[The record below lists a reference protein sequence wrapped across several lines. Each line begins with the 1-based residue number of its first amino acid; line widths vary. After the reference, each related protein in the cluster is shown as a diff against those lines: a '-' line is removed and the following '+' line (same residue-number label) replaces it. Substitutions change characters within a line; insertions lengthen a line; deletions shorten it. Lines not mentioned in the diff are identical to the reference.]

1 MSEAPVSP
9 AMVST
14 PFRAA
19 EAGARMA
26 RFEAS
31 GRGAMDGHPHHA
43 PVPVSHATPHVP
55 DAADLLIWYDRHRR
69 VLPWRALPG
78 QTPDPYRVWLSE
90 VMLQQTTIAAVKP
103 YFQKFL
109 ERFPTIDALA
119 DAPEEAVMSAWAGL
133 GYYSRA
139 RNLHACAKA
148 VAAAGAFP
156 DTAAALRKLPGIGA
170 YTAGAVA
177 AIAFERAE
185 AAVDG
190 NVERVMTR
198 LFAIET
204 ALPAAR
210 PEIRTVTQGLV
221 PDRRPGDFAQAVM
234 DLGATICTPK
244 RPACALCPWMA
255 PCRAR
260 ALGLQE
266 TFPRKVKKVKGTL
279 RRGAVFVAIRS
290 GDEAILLR
298 TRPAEGLLGAMAEP
312 PMSPWAPDYDP
323 AQALLDAPLDAR
335 WKRLP
340 GLVRHGFTHFPL
352 ELTVFCARVALST
365 QAPAGMRFTPRRDLD
380 EEPLPGVMKKVLAH
394 AFDPKP
400 EPVKAAKP
408 GRPKAM
414 RMVADTPLFAEPE
427 EEAPPP
433 VPSFRPVPKPAPRAV
448 AAPPAED
455 GEGFFGEPEA
465 AAAPAARKRGR
476 PRTRPK

>member
-1 MSEAPVSP
+1 
-9 AMVST
+9 
-14 PFRAA
+14 
-19 EAGARMA
+19 
-26 RFEAS
+26 
-31 GRGAMDGHPHHA
+31 MDGRPHHA
-43 PVPVSHATPHVP
+43 PVPVPHTTVP
-55 DAADLLIWYDRHRR
+55 APEAADLLTWYDRHRR

-78 QTPDPYRVWLSE
+78 ETPDPYRVWLSE

-103 YFQKFL
+103 YFAKFL
-109 ERFPTIDALA
+109 ARFPTVEDLA
-119 DAPEEAVMSAWAGL
+119 AAPEEAVMSAWAGL

-148 VAAAGAFP
+148 VAAAGRFP
-156 DTAAALRKLPGIGA
+156 DTAASLRKMPGIGA

-177 AIAFERAE
+177 AIAFDRRE

-204 ALPAAR
+204 TLPAAR
-210 PEIRTVTQGLV
+210 SEIRTVTQALV
-221 PDRRPGDFAQAVM
+221 PEDRPGDFAQAVM
-234 DLGATICTPK
+234 DLGATLCTPK

-266 TFPRKVKKVKGTL
+266 TFPRKVKVVKGTL
-279 RRGAVFVAIRS
+279 RRGAAFVAIRS
-290 GDEAILLR
+290 GDEAVLLR
-298 TRPAEGLLGAMAEP
+298 TRPPEGLLGSMAEP
-312 PMSPWAPDYDP
+312 PTSPWEPGYDP

-352 ELTVFCARVALST
+352 ELTVFVAKVALST
-365 QAPAGMRFTPRRDLD
+365 TPPPGLRFTPRRDLD
-380 EEPLPGVMKKVLAH
+380 EEPLPGVMKKVLAY

-400 EPVKAAKP
+400 EAAAPGVDKPVKR

-414 RMVADTPLFAEPE
+414 RSVADTPLFAEPTS
-427 EEAPPP
+427 EAPA
-433 VPSFRPVPKPAPRAV
+433 PSPRFRPVPKPAPRA
-448 AAPPAED
+448 APIPIPDEAVEDFEGPAEVVPPP
-455 GEGFFGEPEA
+455 GP
-465 AAAPAARKRGR
+465 RRRGR
-476 PRTRPK
+476 ARTR

>member
-1 MSEAPVSP
+1 
-9 AMVST
+9 
-14 PFRAA
+14 
-19 EAGARMA
+19 
-26 RFEAS
+26 
-31 GRGAMDGHPHHA
+31 MDEPPQRA
-43 PVPVSHATPHVP
+43 PVPVSQTTAP
-55 DAADLLIWYDRHRR
+55 DPAAADLLSWYDRHRR

-78 QTPDPYRVWLSE
+78 ETPDPYRVWLSE

-103 YFQKFL
+103 YFAAFL
-109 ERFPTIDALA
+109 ARFPTVEALA
-119 DAPEEAVMSAWAGL
+119 AAPEEAVMSAWAGL

-139 RNLHACAKA
+139 RNLHACARA
-148 VAAAGAFP
+148 VAAAGGFP
-156 DTAAALRKLPGIGA
+156 DTAASLRKLPGIGA

-177 AIAFERAE
+177 AIAFDRPE

-210 PEIRTVTQGLV
+210 PEIRAVTQDLV
-221 PDRRPGDFAQAVM
+221 PADRPGDFAQAVM

-244 RPACALCPWMA
+244 RPACALCPWMV

-266 TFPRKVKKVKGTL
+266 TYPRKVKAVKGIL
-279 RRGAVFVAIRS
+279 RRGAAFVAIRS

-298 TRPAEGLLGAMAEP
+298 TRPPEGLLGAMAEP
-312 PMSPWAPDYDP
+312 PTSAWEPDYDP

-352 ELTVFCARVALST
+352 ELTVFVAKVALST
-365 QAPAGMRFTPRRDLD
+365 AAPAGLRFTPRRDLG

-400 EPVKAAKP
+400 DPPAKR

-414 RMVADTPLFAEPE
+414 RAVADTPLFAEADP
-427 EEAPPP
+427 EAPAAPP
-433 VPSFRPVPKPAPRAV
+433 RFRPVPKPAPRAIPV
-448 AAPPAED
+448 PRPDEEEGVFEEPAAVP
-455 GEGFFGEPEA
+455 
-465 AAAPAARKRGR
+465 PAARKRGR
-476 PRTRPK
+476 PKTRPR

>member
-1 MSEAPVSP
+1 MSQTQASAP
-9 AMVST
+9 T
-14 PFRAA
+14 
-19 EAGARMA
+19 
-26 RFEAS
+26 
-31 GRGAMDGHPHHA
+31 
-43 PVPVSHATPHVP
+43 
-55 DAADLLIWYDRHRR
+55 AADLLTWYDRHRR

-78 QTPDPYRVWLSE
+78 ETPNPYRVWLSE

-109 ERFPTIDALA
+109 ERFPTVDALA
-119 DAPEEAVMSAWAGL
+119 AAPEEAVMSAWAGL

-148 VAAAGAFP
+148 VAAAGGFP
-156 DTAAALRKLPGIGA
+156 DSAPALRQLPGIGA

-177 AIAFERAE
+177 AIAFDRPE

-210 PEIRTVTQGLV
+210 PEIRLVTQGLV
-221 PDRRPGDFAQAVM
+221 PTKRPGDFAQAVM

-266 TFPRKVKKVKGTL
+266 TFPRKVKAAKGTL
-279 RRGAVFVAIRS
+279 RRGAAFVAIRS

-298 TRPAEGLLGAMAEP
+298 TRPPEGLLGAMAEP
-312 PMSPWAPDYDP
+312 PMSPWEPDYDP

-365 QAPAGMRFTPRRDLD
+365 ATPPGMRFTPRRELD
-380 EEPLPGVMKKVLAH
+380 DEPLPGVMKKVIAH

-400 EPVKAAKP
+400 EPVKAGRP

-427 EEAPPP
+427 PEPAGPQ
-433 VPSFRPVPKPAPRAV
+433 PSFRPVPKPAPRA
-448 AAPPAED
+448 APSAPPEGEALEDDFAES
-455 GEGFFGEPEA
+455 PEIS
-465 AAAPAARKRGR
+465 PATPRKRGR
-476 PRTRPK
+476 PRTRR